1 MPQDVDLIIIGS
13 GQGGVPLA
21 RDYAKAG
28 KRVVMFERGK
38 LGGSCVNYGCTPSK
52 AFLAAAH
59 TAGRA
64 LRGAPLGIHATLEI
78 DVAAVMRRVR
88 SIRDERHD
96 GSEAGI
102 ANAKIDLVRAS
113 AAFNGERTVAGG
125 DREVR
130 APLVVIDT
138 GTSPKIPTIPGLSGT
153 PYLTN
158 LTWFD
163 QEVLPKRL
171 IVIGGGYIGLELG
184 QGARR
189 LGSDVTIVDAGA
201 HILQNEEADAA
212 DVIAKSFLTDGVA
225 LHLAS
230 TIDSVSHD
238 GQAFTVTLSDGRKL
252 EAEGLLIAA
261 GRTPNTPD
269 LALEKSN
276 IEIQKSG
283 YVRVDDY
290 LQTTCPGVY
299 ALGDVAGQ
307 PAFTHVA
314 WEDYRRLSSTFAG
327 RPRAR
332 NDRALSYSTFT
343 EPQLARTGYT
353 ESQAREAGID
363 CDTRT
368 LQLADTARGA
378 EWNLTDGFYRLVI
391 DRKTGKMIGAT
402 LVGYEAGELIHTIAF
417 AMELGATWR
426 DLDEFVGIHPTFGES
441 LPSLARLFE
450 FTAI

>member
-13 GQGGVPLA
+13 GQGGLPLA

-28 KRVVMFERGK
+28 KRVVLFERGK

-59 TAGRA
+59 NSGRA
-64 LRGAPLGIHATLEI
+64 RRAAPLGIHATLEI

-88 SIRDERHD
+88 SVRDEWHE
-96 GSEAGI
+96 GSEESV
-102 ANAKIDLVRAS
+102 AKAQIDLVRAS
-113 AAFNGERTVAGG
+113 AAFTGERTVAGG
-125 DREVR
+125 GREVR

-138 GTSPKIPTIPGLSGT
+138 GTRPTIPPVPGLAGT

-163 QEVLPKRL
+163 QEVLPNRI
-171 IVIGGGYIGLELG
+171 IVVGGGYIGLELG

-189 LGSDVTIVDAGA
+189 LGSDVTIIDAGA
-201 HILQNEEADAA
+201 RIMQSEEADAT
-212 DVIAKSFLTDGVA
+212 DVIAKSLATDGVM
-225 LHLAS
+225 LHLGS
-230 TIDSVSHD
+230 KTESVSHD
-238 GQAFTVTLSDGRKL
+238 GRAFTITLGDGKRL

-261 GRTPNTPD
+261 GRTPNTTD
-269 LALEKSN
+269 LALEKSSIETQTNGN
-276 IEIQKSG
+276 I
-283 YVRVDDY
+283 RVDDY

-327 RPRAR
+327 KSRAR
-332 NDRALSYSTFT
+332 NDRVLSYSTFT

-353 ESQAREAGID
+353 EGQAREAGID

-368 LQLADTARGA
+368 LQLANTARGE
-378 EWNLTDGFYRLVI
+378 EWNLSEGFYRLVI
-391 DRKTGKMIGAT
+391 NRKTGKMIGAT

-426 DLDEFVGIHPTFGES
+426 DLDKFVGIHPTFGES